1 MGNILPLNV
10 KKLITLLERLPGL
23 GPKSSAR
30 IAMYL
35 LKSSEEYNTELGQI
49 LNTLNKDIV
58 TCEKC
63 FNIASESPCSIC
75 SNLEREE
82 AVVVV
87 VEDPL
92 DVLTFEKSTDFNGVY
107 HVLGGVISPVNGIG
121 PEDLKIKQLIN
132 RIANGNVKE
141 IILATNPIIE
151 GEATAMYITEELK
164 KRNIL
169 DNLKITK
176 LARGLPSGA
185 DLEYTD
191 KITLNRAFEGRV
203 EY

>member
-1 MGNILPLNV
+1 MANILPLNV
-10 KKLITLLERLPGL
+10 RKLMTLLERLPGL

-35 LKSSEEYNTELGQI
+35 LKSTEEYNTELGKI
-49 LNTLNKDIV
+49 LTTLNKDIV
-58 TCEKC
+58 TCQKC

-75 SNLEREE
+75 SDSEREDSL
-82 AVVVV
+82 VVV

-107 HVLGGVISPVNGIG
+107 HVLGGVISPVNGVG
-121 PEDLKIKQLIN
+121 PEDLKIKQLID
-132 RIANGNVKE
+132 RIESGKVEE

-164 KRNIL
+164 KKGIL
-169 DNLKITK
+169 DNVKITK